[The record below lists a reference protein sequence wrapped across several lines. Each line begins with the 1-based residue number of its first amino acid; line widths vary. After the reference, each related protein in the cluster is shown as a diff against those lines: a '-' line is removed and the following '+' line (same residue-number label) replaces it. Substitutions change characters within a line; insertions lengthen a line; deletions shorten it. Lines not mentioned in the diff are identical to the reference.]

1 MAISRAQL
9 LVDLLPGL
17 NELFGTE
24 YENYDTTWAVYA
36 DHNLNDMTWQVKR
49 IIPWLDHD
57 SSNSRLH
64 PPPFKVKDAKDEL
77 DAYKKFME
85 QTNG

>member
-1 MAISRAQL
+1 MAVSRAQL

-36 DHNLNDMTWQVKR
+36 DYHQNDMTWQVKR
-49 IIPWLDHD
+49 IIPWLDYIPSD
-57 SSNSRLH
+57 GDPR
-64 PPPFKVKDAKDEL
+64 PPFKVTKAKDEL

-85 QTNG
+85 QTK